1 MSNFLEVCPLRAE
14 VLYAGGH
21 TDRQIYRHDNTN
33 IASRSVA
40 SATNN
45 VMKFYLFHI
54 NCGCNCLG
62 RTKIKFTAQNLVW
75 VSKDRALSRSVDQC
89 CKLKMR
95 KDRLTESSCTVI
107 KSTFCLN
114 KIYLRANEF

>member
-1 MSNFLEVCPLRAE
+1 MSNSLEVCPLSVE
-14 VLYAGGH
+14 VLYAGGQ
-21 TDRQIYRHDNTN
+21 TDSQKYRRDNTN
-33 IASRSVA
+33 NVSRRVA

-54 NCGCNCLG
+54 NWGCNCLG

-75 VSKDRALSRSVDQC
+75 VSKGKALSRSVEQC
-89 CKLKMR
+89 CKLKIR

-114 KIYLRANEF
+114 KTYLRANEF